1 MRLREIE
8 VAQAETILIA
18 VSDGVLAD
26 SLRFSLEL
34 EGYETR
40 FCDEY
45 SLLPV
50 MSAPC
55 VRGACLVLDQ
65 DVFSRIVDGVTGGLS
80 SGNGMPVILMVSEST
95 RRVLANAQSA
105 GVTEV
110 VEQPL
115 MGPTLVHMIRQVIG
129 RNGCSRAALRRS

>member
-1 MRLREIE
+1 ME

-34 EGYETR
+34 EGFETR
-40 FCDEY
+40 FCDEH

-55 VRGACLVLDQ
+55 LNGACLVIDQ
-65 DVFSRIVDGVTGGLS
+65 DVFSRVLG
-80 SGNGMPVILMVSEST
+80 SGKSGRFAEEGMPVILMVSQPTQS
-95 RRVLANAQSA
+95 VLASAAAA

-110 VEQPL
+110 VEKPL
-115 MGPTLVHMIRQVIG
+115 LGGILFDTIHQVLG
-129 RNGCSRAALRRS
+129 R

>member
-1 MRLREIE
+1 MRLGEVE

-40 FCDEY
+40 FCDEH
-45 SLLPV
+45 SLLPA
-50 MSAPC
+50 MNAPC

-65 DVFSRIVDGVTGGLS
+65 DVFSRVEEEAAELFVAR
-80 SGNGMPVILMVSEST
+80 GMPIILMVSQST
-95 RRVLANAQSA
+95 KRVLAKAEAA
-105 GVTEV
+105 GITEV
-110 VEQPL
+110 VETPL
-115 MGPTLVHMIRQVIG
+115 LGGILFDTIHQVLEK
-129 RNGCSRAALRRS
+129 RGCSRGTMRPS

>member
-1 MRLREIE
+1 ME

-34 EGYETR
+34 EGFETR
-40 FCDEY
+40 FCDEH

-55 VRGACLVLDQ
+55 LNGACLVIDQ
-65 DVFSRIVDGVTGGLS
+65 DVFSRVLG
-80 SGNGMPVILMVSEST
+80 SGKNGRFAEEGMPVILMVSQPTQS
-95 RRVLANAQSA
+95 VLASAAAA

-110 VEQPL
+110 VEKPL
-115 MGPTLVHMIRQVIG
+115 LGGILFDTNHQVLG
-129 RNGCSRAALRRS
+129 R